1 MNPRDKMQ
9 DGASKKNLMETHL
22 SALGFIKKINFDLT
36 DKKTNNRARIG
47 VYILFVIVFTCI
59 ADYIFYAGGTP
70 VDLLK
75 SLYKENAYSVLGS
88 KFFWLFLF
96 IAVIIFSINSIKDLD
111 TIDTYRSVAK
121 LFLPIILLIGILNA
135 FGLPTNIPELKEA
148 KKVSIERKVIEKQ
161 QAELEKR
168 LREEELRKRQER
180 NKLATAMDNGTIFEF
195 EVRPDDKKPYEI
207 KKPAIKKGQRF
218 AFLTYTGA
226 IWYRVKND
234 EKSCFAQVD
243 GNTPYYAYVSGP
255 LEVKSGNAPAKV
267 TLLVYDYK

>member
-1 MNPRDKMQ
+1 MKPRV
-9 DGASKKNLMETHL
+9 SL
-22 SALGFIKKINFDLT
+22 SASRRPEMAATATKSSVLQTLKSVDPKNPLAN
-36 DKKTNNRARIG
+36 KTARTL
-47 VYILFVIVFTCI
+47 VYVLFCMEFSIIAGVIVYGESFQSLKIFTNFFYWAVMGAAAIVFGINWVFSQDTIITFKGI
-59 ADYIFYAGGTP
+59 AKTAIIPLIFLG
-70 VDLLK
+70 VLK
-75 SLYKENAYSVLGS
+75 E
-88 KFFWLFLF
+88 
-96 IAVIIFSINSIKDLD
+96 FSIPYTIPTIKEWRLEKER
-111 TIDTYRSVAK
+111 I
-121 LFLPIILLIGILNA
+121 
-135 FGLPTNIPELKEA
+135 ELAE
-148 KKVSIERKVIEKQ
+148 KK

-226 IWYRVKND
+226 IWYRVKDD